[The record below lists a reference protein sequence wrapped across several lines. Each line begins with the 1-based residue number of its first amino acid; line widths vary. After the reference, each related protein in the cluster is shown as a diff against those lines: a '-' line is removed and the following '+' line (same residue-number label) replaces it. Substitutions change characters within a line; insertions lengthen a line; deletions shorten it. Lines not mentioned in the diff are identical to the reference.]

1 MAGLSKEEYDRAA
14 REIQEAWQKA
24 PSRDAGFQVIVE
36 FGRKYGYKN
45 VIAAIQGRVPKQ
57 FEREKPLSEWV
68 EEQHSTEAAEE

>member
-14 REIQEAWQKA
+14 REIQDAWQRA
-24 PSRDAGFQVIVE
+24 QTRDAGFKVIVD

-57 FEREKPLSEWV
+57 FEREKPLTDWV
-68 EEQHSTEAAEE
+68 AEQQTAEDAGE